1 MKYNKENIK
10 VGNRVKVISTD
21 DQLAAIGIWEECL
34 KGQIAKVTSVKY
46 YGISV
51 EFENGSEW
59 NLRFEDVHKV
69 VE

>member
-10 VGNRVKVISTD
+10 VGDQVKVISTD
-21 DQLAAIGIWEECL
+21 GQLDAIGIWEEGL
-34 KGQIAKVTSVKY
+34 KGQIAKVTSVWNY
-46 YGISV
+46 SISV

-59 NLRFEDVHKV
+59 SLGFEDVHKV